1 MTTRIYTIN
10 KRDLTKEEKE
20 KVSRYY
26 RGLRALS
33 DTITERVIDDD
44 GKLVYEETRYIFVGS
59 WTPYDSC
66 VKHGDRYVFARYS
79 RYDSLS
85 VDFTDFAIDTEETGE
100 DHKVFDTKHFK
111 VENMTVKY

>member
-1 MTTRIYTIN
+1 MTTRIYTLN
-10 KRDLTKEEKE
+10 KRALTKEEKE
-20 KVSRYY
+20 SVSRNY

-33 DTITERVIDDD
+33 DTLTEEIYDDN
-44 GKLVYEETRYIFVGS
+44 GKLTYGCTYYIFTGS
-59 WTPYDSC
+59 WTPYGAC

-100 DHKVFDTKHFK
+100 DHKIFDTKHFK

>member
-1 MTTRIYTIN
+1 MTIRTYTLN
-10 KRDLTKEEKE
+10 KRDLTKDERE

-33 DTITERVIDDD
+33 DTITERVTDEN
-44 GKLVYEETRYIFVGS
+44 GNLVYEETRYIFVGS
-59 WTPYDSC
+59 WTPYGAC

-79 RYDSLS
+79 RYDSLA
-85 VDFTDFAIDTEETGE
+85 VDFSDFAIDTSETGS
-100 DHKVFDTKHFK
+100 DHDVFTTKHFT